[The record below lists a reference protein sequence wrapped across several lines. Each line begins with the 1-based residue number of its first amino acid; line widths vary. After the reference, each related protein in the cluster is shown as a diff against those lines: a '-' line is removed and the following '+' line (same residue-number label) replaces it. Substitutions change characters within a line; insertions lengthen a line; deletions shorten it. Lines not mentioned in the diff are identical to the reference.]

1 MKRTCDICGRECN
14 ERLMESISY
23 GRRTEWW
30 CWECYKVSQQEAAT
44 SDIYRRGRFE
54 KMKAW
59 KK

>member
-1 MKRTCDICGRECN
+1 MKQACKLCGKEAD
-14 ERLMESISY
+14 ESAMRSINY

-54 KMKAW
+54 RMKAG